1 MNCYFQYI
9 DYHYHYLIGAG
20 FPFNLRDHLE
30 KIEHHPHVMGCDT
43 LTLKNI
49 RLSNIHQTTN
59 TLIARRCLRI
69 PNCAW

>member
-9 DYHYHYLIGAG
+9 DYHYHYHIGAG

-43 LTLKNI
+43 LTLKNV